1 MRNQIE
7 ILKIIQTET
16 RILDKCQKSNMQLS
30 EIFFLIA
37 LALKLS
43 GTKNK
48 TWNNEKSEVKNQKSE
63 KNLEL

>member
-1 MRNQIE
+1 
-7 ILKIIQTET
+7 
-16 RILDKCQKSNMQLS
+16 MQLS